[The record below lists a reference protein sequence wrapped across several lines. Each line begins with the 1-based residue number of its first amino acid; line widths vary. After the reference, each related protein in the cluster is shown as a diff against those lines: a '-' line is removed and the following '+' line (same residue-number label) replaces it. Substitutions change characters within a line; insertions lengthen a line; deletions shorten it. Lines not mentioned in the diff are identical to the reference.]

1 MLLISWLKLNLFFL
15 NFGQLLAICKYFAFS
30 SQDGGHASESDHD
43 IEVIPELPPLR
54 RGYSF
59 GTEDMETEA
68 PFPGRV
74 DDPPDLVRDVPSTEE
89 AQEHADQVMVDWLT
103 R

>member
-1 MLLISWLKLNLFFL
+1 MIY
-15 NFGQLLAICKYFAFS
+15 KYFAFS
-30 SQDGGHASESDHD
+30 SQDGDYATDSDDD

-54 RGYSF
+54 RGHSF

-74 DDPPDLVRDVPSTEE
+74 EDPPDLVRDVPGPEE